1 MPGFP
6 AVEETIMQTVI
17 TINAVIMAL
26 FFVCYSYQFFYVAVA
41 LLKRKK
47 FIGRNEN
54 HRIAIL
60 IAARNEENVIGY
72 LLDSIC
78 AQTYPMDH
86 VDVYVGADNCTD
98 DTARVAREHGAIVFE
113 RHDTLHV
120 GKGYVLNDMLRR
132 IRRPGR
138 RHYDAYLVLDADN
151 ILDPNFLSEIE
162 KVYSAGYEIV
172 TCYRNSKNYGDNWIS
187 AGYALWFLREAQY
200 LNNAR
205 MRLGSSCAVSGTG
218 FLFSDGVLQRCGGWN
233 FFLLTEDIE
242 FTIDNVARGE
252 KVGYAGGAVLYDEQP
267 TSFAQSWRQRMR
279 WAKGFY
285 QVNAHCGMP
294 LLRGCLRGP
303 IRFSCYDMLMTVAP
317 CTLLTIAAV
326 FINLF
331 CCATMLSL
339 PSFLARFMLRYVARS
354 LLDMLTWS
362 YGVMF
367 AYGLLTVLA
376 EWRRIPV
383 SPLKKVM
390 YLPFFPLFMFS
401 YIPIT
406 LTALLVHVE
415 WKPIRH
421 TPVQNVRA

>member
-279 WAKGFY
+279 WARGFL
-285 QVNAHCGMP
+285 QVLGRYGGRLLGGM
-294 LLRGCLRGP
+294 LRGGRRGYAC
-303 IRFSCYDMLMTVAP
+303 FDLLMSILPAIVLTLACALVSLAGALYGGLVLHAP
-317 CTLLTIAAV
+317 VWPTLGAQLAGWFAGMYGTLLLAGALTLLLTI
-326 FINLF
+326 L
-331 CCATMLSL
+331 
-339 PSFLARFMLRYVARS
+339 
-354 LLDMLTWS
+354 
-362 YGVMF
+362 
-367 AYGLLTVLA
+367 
-376 EWRRIPV
+376 
-383 SPLKKVM
+383 
-390 YLPFFPLFMFS
+390 
-401 YIPIT
+401 
-406 LTALLVHVE
+406 H
-415 WKPIRH
+415 
-421 TPVQNVRA
+421 